1 MSLPRYLFMAEANGM
16 DNLVT
21 TRTARINAVIN
32 YLKKY
37 IKQGKDINDTIQS
50 GKDQIEEKKY
60 DVELIERGCTN
71 IHKMVFAFKGKD
83 VTIEHY

>member
-32 YLKKY
+32 DLKEY
-37 IKQGKDINDTIQS
+37 IKQGKDINDTVLQ
-50 GKDQIEEKKY
+50 E
-60 DVELIERGCTN
+60 N
-71 IHKMVFAFKGKD
+71 ICSQHGLSLNDLTQKE
-83 VTIEHY
+83 IRYI

>member
-32 YLKKY
+32 DLKEY
-37 IKQGKDINDTIQS
+37 IKQGKDINLFLVP
-50 GKDQIEEKKY
+50 Y
-60 DVELIERGCTN
+60 
-71 IHKMVFAFKGKD
+71 
-83 VTIEHY
+83 

>member
-32 YLKKY
+32 DLKEY
-37 IKQGKDINDTIQS
+37 IKQGKDINDTVLQ
-50 GKDQIEEKKY
+50 E
-60 DVELIERGCTN
+60 N
-71 IHKMVFAFKGKD
+71 ICSQHGLSLNDLTQKEIRD
-83 VTIEHY
+83 I

>member
-32 YLKKY
+32 DLKEY
-37 IKQGKDINDTIQS
+37 IKQGKDINDTILQENICS
-50 GKDQIEEKKY
+50 QHGLSLNDLTQKEIRYIEKIISKY
-60 DVELIERGCTN
+60 KI
-71 IHKMVFAFKGKD
+71 
-83 VTIEHY
+83 